1 MNELTHTFTGLC
13 LAFDFRAL
21 LLTGA
26 GAKDVEV
33 QSGWEIAARA
43 EVTLHLGVSLFDR
56 PFMFTPRSI
65 ITERNETIEGLSN
78 VLAWLVDG
86 AYSMPRSEVFGVNTR
101 GHDAQIYAREID
113 VESSP
118 IALLGNGLWVIAQ
131 VEIDPDKGSEITPIG
146 KLSLPLRFRRA
157 LKVYRAGPRSN
168 LEKILA

>member
-1 MNELTHTFTGLC
+1 MDEHTHTFTGLC

-26 GAKDVEV
+26 GAKDVV
-33 QSGWEIAARA
+33 VRSGWEIAARD

-65 ITERNETIEGLSN
+65 ITERNQTIDGLEN

-101 GHDAQIYAREID
+101 GHETQIFAREID
-113 VESSP
+113 VEASP
-118 IALLGNGLWVIAQ
+118 IALLGHGLWVMAQ
-131 VEIDPDKGSEITPIG
+131 VEIDPDKGAEITPIG
-146 KLSLPLRFRRA
+146 KLGLPLQFRRA
-157 LKVYRAGPRSN
+157 LKVYRAGPHSN
-168 LEKILA
+168 LEKILV

>member
-1 MNELTHTFTGLC
+1 MDELTHTFTGLC

-26 GAKDVEV
+26 GAEAAAHK
-33 QSGWEIAARA
+33 SKWKIAARD

-65 ITERNETIEGLSN
+65 ITERNQTIEGLEN

-86 AYSMPRSEVFGVNTR
+86 AYAMPRSEVFGVNTR
-101 GHDAQIYAREID
+101 GHESQIFAREID

-118 IALLGNGLWVIAQ
+118 IAMLSHGLWVIAQ
-131 VEIDPDKGSEITPIG
+131 VEIDPDKGNEITPIG
-146 KLSLPLRFRRA
+146 KLGLPDRFRRA